1 MNEKKY
7 ITNNYEETQKLGASF
22 ADKLNSGAIVLL
34 FGDLGSGKTT
44 FVKGIL
50 ENFKYQYDVTSP
62 TFSLINEYEANKRVV
77 HIDCYREKNVDR
89 WINLGITEYFNDS
102 SIVIIEWPEILNEI
116 IPNGAIKIQFNH
128 VENDKRE
135 IKFL

>member
-1 MNEKKY
+1 MKKKY

-44 FVKGIL
+44 FCKGIL

-62 TFSLINEYEANKRVV
+62 TF
-77 HIDCYREKNVDR
+77 
-89 WINLGITEYFNDS
+89 F
-102 SIVIIEWPEILNEI
+102 
-116 IPNGAIKIQFNH
+116 
-128 VENDKRE
+128 
-135 IKFL
+135 